1 PGMTVLLGTLILL
14 IFGDLFQKINTLDDD
29 VLF

>member
-1 PGMTVLLGTLILL
+1 MTVLLGTLILL